1 MPNLPFAT
9 ANYLVP
15 LDGTTHVVVAGLVA
29 TAATHKINWPAF
41 SNDNFSFWPQG
52 AYIDNSGSIADLT
65 LVVKPIDFSVTIA
78 AGAKQI
84 VSWPAPKNQETWLT
98 GNGPA
103 TIFFVNY
110 PLLSTPAEVDGK
122 LSVTL
127 ASGATVSIGGQP
139 ISTVAELQAY
149 DPVGVVWDSVVNQ
162 TPADA
167 APGAAGVLTT
177 AQLLA
182 YNGATWDMVKSSLP
196 SLSVGI
202 KGIVTT
208 AQIVAQT
215 LGGLSWNPIT
225 AHAPIENTITNYNH
239 LLVQSVQKE
248 LVGGFWRFKRNPGT
262 FKTGKFTAAGSGV
275 LWTPT
280 AGTSFRLMRYKIDV
294 TGDAVAAAAGYIDLT
309 FYDALTAMPLAETA
323 YIPLAVAGTAFT
335 SGWVDLGNGILS
347 ALADNVLSMNLSGAL
362 TGGVVRVT
370 VAGTE
375 E

>member
-29 TAATHKINWPAF
+29 TATTHKINWPAF

-52 AYIDNSGSIADLT
+52 AYIDNSGSLTDLT
-65 LVVKPIDFSVTIA
+65 LVVKPIDFSVMIA

-98 GNGPA
+98 GNGPV

-110 PLLSTPAEVDGK
+110 PLLSTPAEIDGK

-127 ASGATVSIGGQP
+127 ANGATVTIGGQP

-149 DPVGVVWDSVVNQ
+149 DPVGAVWANAINQ
-162 TPADA
+162 LPADA
-167 APGAAGVLTT
+167 SPTAAGILTT

-182 YNGATWDMVKSSLP
+182 YNGATWDRVRVATPADALAT
-196 SLSVGI
+196 LEGLA
-202 KGIVTT
+202 TT
-208 AQIVAQT
+208 AQLMAFN
-215 LGGLSWNPIT
+215 GASWD
-225 AHAPIENTITNYNH
+225 
-239 LLVQSVQKE
+239 L
-248 LVGGFWRFKRNPGT
+248 KRTPAV
-262 FKTGKFTAAGSGV
+262 FQTGKFTAAGSTA

-280 AGTSFRLMRYKIDV
+280 AGTFFRLMRYKIDV
-294 TGDAVAAAAGYIDLT
+294 TADATRTTAGDLDIQFYQYDPVGLT
-309 FYDALTAMPLAETA
+309 DTALPIAETV
-323 YIPLAVAGTAFT
+323 YIGAVAGTAWS
-335 SGWVDLGNGILS
+335 SGWVDLGNGILGTLVNNVLEINLNS
-347 ALADNVLSMNLSGAL
+347 ALALL
-362 TGGVVRVT
+362 TGSVRVT

>member
-1 MPNLPFAT
+1 MSNLPFAT
-9 ANYLVP
+9 TNYLVP
-15 LDGTTHVVVAGLVA
+15 LDGTTHVVVAGFVA
-29 TAATHKINWPAF
+29 TAVVHKINWPAF

-52 AYIDNSGSIADLT
+52 AYIDNSGSLTDLT

-127 ASGATVSIGGQP
+127 ANGATVTIGGQP

-149 DPVGVVWDSVVNQ
+149 DPVGAVWDSVANQ
-162 TPADA
+162 LPADA
-167 APGAAGVLTT
+167 APGAIGVLTT

-182 YNGATWDMVKSSLP
+182 YNGATWDQVRIAIPANYQVPKLGIITYSQMMGFDGATNQWGPFPLDHVQENINNTSAGVLSQTRNLVSTGANNWNFLKSCKSF
-196 SLSVGI
+196 
-202 KGIVTT
+202 
-208 AQIVAQT
+208 
-215 LGGLSWNPIT
+215 
-225 AHAPIENTITNYNH
+225 H
-239 LLVQSVQKE
+239 
-248 LVGGFWRFKRNPGT
+248 
-262 FKTGKFTAAGSGV
+262 TGKFTAAGSGV

-280 AGTSFRLMRYKIDV
+280 AGTSFRIMRYKIDV

-323 YIPLAVAGTAFT
+323 YIPAAVAGTAFT
-335 SGWVDLGNGILS
+335 SGWI
-347 ALADNVLSMNLSGAL
+347 A
-362 TGGVVRVT
+362 GV
-370 VAGTE
+370 
-375 E
+375 